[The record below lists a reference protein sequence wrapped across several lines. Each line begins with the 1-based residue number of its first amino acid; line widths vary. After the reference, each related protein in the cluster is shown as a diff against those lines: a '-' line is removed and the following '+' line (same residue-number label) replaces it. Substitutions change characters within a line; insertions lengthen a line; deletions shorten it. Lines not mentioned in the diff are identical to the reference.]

1 MYKADISVSDQRKL
15 FAYLAVILIF
25 GVLFWRFYD
34 LQVKHYY
41 SFLERSE
48 RNRVREVMIEPPR
61 GLIYDRNGIL
71 LVENRPSYVVS
82 VIPWEAER
90 APNVYEMLSGY
101 LGYDKE
107 YLLTRIKRNM
117 IGRFRPAKVKRSI
130 DLITLSRL
138 EEHSNE
144 MPGVVYGLLPE
155 RYYPTSA
162 SMSHMLGYIREISDV
177 DLANK
182 RIDGYVR
189 GDLIGAI
196 GLERKYEQKLRGEKG
211 FEYIQA
217 DALGRNIG
225 KIETEESRPPKPG
238 NDLYLSI
245 DLSVQLEAEKFME
258 GKKGSIILLDP
269 SNGEIIAFVSAPVYS
284 LDIFAGPIS
293 PEDWNTLQSDDAHP
307 LFNRATMSTYPPGST
322 YKLVAAVMGLENG
335 IIDIER
341 KFNCPGYF
349 RLGRR
354 VFRCNR
360 VSGHGDVNIVDA
372 IAQSCNVFFYKMML
386 ELGLDAWSKS
396 GENLMFGKKTGID
409 IPEESVG
416 KLPNKELMDKK
427 YGDGKWQEGHLLNLV
442 IGQGD
447 LLVTPLQMVNLMM
460 IIRNEGTYY
469 SPHFARGY
477 YYEDSDFYEDLEFEP
492 KHIARAISDE
502 TWSILKEGMLGVIE
516 QERGTGRIS
525 RIEGL
530 SIYGKTGTAEN
541 PHGDDHSWFIGYV
554 EDEINPLAF
563 VVIVENGGGGST
575 VAAPIAKSLIK
586 KYYDSLL
593 SDFAM
598 EF

>member
-372 IAQSCNVFFYKMML
+372 IAQSCNVLSYKMML